1 VPSSPASPARALI
14 FDCDGVLAD
23 TERYGHLPA
32 FNQTF
37 AEFGLPVR
45 WSVAEYREKVRIGGG
60 KERLASLLTPEFV
73 AAAGL
78 PADPARQR
86 AEVAAWHRRKTE
98 IYTGLVASGA
108 VPPRPG
114 IARIV
119 AEALAAGWTL
129 AVASTSAEVSV
140 RATLE
145 RAVGAENARA
155 VTVFAGDV
163 VAHKKP
169 APDIYRLA
177 VDSLGV
183 PARYVVV
190 VEDSRNG
197 LLAATGA
204 GLACVITVNDFTAG
218 EDFSEAALVV
228 SSLGDP
234 GGERTEVLANRSRA
248 APGGWIT
255 LADLA
260 SVMPGS
266 DESGGSDQPGGAVS
280 SVSPSAAGR
289 PQLPAD
295 PTAVPQTQ
303 GAPMSTASFGDV
315 EVVVRTIAQVA
326 VDNEK
331 DFGDLDA
338 VVGDGDFGYS
348 MARGFELVLQDWDG
362 FDRADIG
369 TFLKKVAVVITSRI
383 GGTSGPIWGT
393 AFLRA
398 GATAGAVDELEP
410 AQVVAMLRAA
420 IAGIKA
426 RGKSDVG
433 DKTLLDAL
441 VPAVDT
447 IEAQIA
453 EGHDAA
459 TTLAAAA
466 ATARERAEATRPM
479 QAMRGR
485 ASYTGERSI
494 GTLDA
499 GAVAVAVMFEALAE
513 RWPELPAQ
521 S

>member
-1 VPSSPASPARALI
+1 MTRSPVPALI

-78 PADPARQR
+78 PADPARQQ

-98 IYTGLVASGA
+98 IYTSLVASGA

-114 IARIV
+114 IARVV

-145 RAVGAENARA
+145 RAVGAEHARA
-155 VTVFAGDV
+155 ITVFAGDI

-177 VDSLGV
+177 LDSLGL
-183 PARYVVV
+183 PAGRVVV

-234 GGERTEVLANRSRA
+234 DGERTDVLANRSRA
-248 APGGWIT
+248 TAGGWIT

-260 SVMPGS
+260 SVRPGS
-266 DESGGSDQPGGAVS
+266 GQPGSGQPASAS
-280 SVSPSAAGR
+280 SRVSPSSAGH

-295 PTAVPQTQ
+295 PAAVPPSQ
-303 GAPMSTASFGDV
+303 GAPMPTASFGDV
-315 EVVVRTIAQVA
+315 EFVVRTIAQVS

-331 DFGDLDA
+331 AFGDLDA

-348 MARGFELVLQDWDG
+348 MARGFELVLQDWDS

-369 TFLKKVAVVITSRI
+369 TFLKKIAVVITSRI

-420 IAGIKA
+420 ITGIKA

-447 IEAQIA
+447 IEAQI
-453 EGHDAA
+453 ELGHDAA
-459 TTLAAAA
+459 TTLRAAA
-466 ATARERAEATRPM
+466 ATARERAEATRSM

-513 RWPELPAQ
+513 LWPEPPVQ

>member
-1 VPSSPASPARALI
+1 VSGQAAHALI
-14 FDCDGVLAD
+14 LDCDGVLAD
-23 TERYGHLPA
+23 TERYGHLVA

-45 WSVAEYREKVRIGGG
+45 WSVADYQDKVRIGGG
-60 KERLASLLTPEFV
+60 KERLASLLTPEFI

-78 PADPARQR
+78 PADAQGQQDVI
-86 AEVAAWHRRKTE
+86 ASWHRRKTA
-98 IYTGLVASGA
+98 IYTELVAAGK

-119 AEALAAGWTL
+119 AEALAAGWPV

-145 RAVGAENARA
+145 RAAGADSARA
-155 VTVFAGDV
+155 VSVFAGDIV
-163 VAHKKP
+163 PRKKP
-169 APDIYRLA
+169 APDIYLLA
-177 VDSLGV
+177 LDSLGL
-183 PARYVVV
+183 PADRAIVI
-190 VEDSRNG
+190 EDSRNG

-204 GLACVITVNDFTAG
+204 GLTCMITVNDFTAA

-234 GGERTEVLANRSRA
+234 GGERSVVLANHGGTT
-248 APGGWIT
+248 PGAWIT
-255 LADLA
+255 LADL
-260 SVMPGS
+260 
-266 DESGGSDQPGGAVS
+266 
-280 SVSPSAAGR
+280 SAL
-289 PQLPAD
+289 LPASS
-295 PTAVPQTQ
+295 PPSPAAATARPAQ
-303 GAPMSTASFGDV
+303 GAPMSTADLADV
-315 EVVVRTIAQVA
+315 EAVVRTIATVS
-326 VDNEK
+326 VDSEK
-331 DFGDLDA
+331 YFGDLDA

-348 MARGFELVLQDWDG
+348 MARGFELVLQGWDD

-398 GATAGAVDELEP
+398 GSTAGAVQQLEP
-410 AQVVAMLRAA
+410 AQVVAMLRAS
-420 IAGIKA
+420 IEGIKA

-447 IEAQIA
+447 IEEQISA
-453 EGHDAA
+453 GHDAA
-459 TTLAAAA
+459 ATLRAAA
-466 ATARERAEATRPM
+466 ATAREHAEATRSM

-494 GTLDA
+494 GSLDA
-499 GAVAVAVMFEALAE
+499 GAVAVAVMFEALADQRSE
-513 RWPELPAQ
+513 RTAQ